1 MKRKKLEPEMRR
13 LLKAMTAKPPKKW
26 IKYHNAQIVYFKA
39 SGLWD
44 TLENLY
50 FPGEM
55 GNLHDALINWKDP
68 KHEKA
73 T

>member
-1 MKRKKLEPEMRR
+1 MRK
-13 LLKAMTAKPPKKW
+13 LLKAMTTKPPSEW
-26 IKYHNAQIVYFKA
+26 IKFHNDQIADFKA

-55 GNLHDALINWKDP
+55 ENKHDALINWKDP
-68 KHEKA
+68 KYDPFMD
-73 T
+73 